1 MNEVG
6 PNRAEA
12 TAAAGR
18 RRARSLPTRS
28 GQSQD
33 VDRPIAGRR
42 ATERALEASEAR
54 FAAAFNGS
62 GVMMLIT
69 RLSDGGHI
77 VDVNDAFIRMSG
89 LTKEQVLGRTA
100 AELGLFRDVADRE
113 RLIGELA
120 RSGHVRNVEIP
131 VRTPQGEETFGLF
144 SADVIDLEGEPHA
157 IVTVVD
163 LTERVKA
170 AEHLR
175 ASENRYRSLFEQ
187 IVDGVV
193 VLDDDARIVDLN
205 SAMAGL
211 MGRTA
216 EQVRGSIWTDY
227 VEPENLAAVPFR
239 RPAFAAGNP
248 DVFERCLVRPDG
260 TISELEIHARRYSG
274 GFMIGIARDI
284 GARKAADRERAR
296 LIEVIEQSSDA
307 TLIVDRAGSIVYMN
321 PAMERL
327 RGCCRDDAIGRPVS
341 ELEWDLKPEP
351 IDPTVFDTAAREG
364 SWSGEIKGW
373 RADGSAS
380 VQSVSITAVRDE
392 AGLVDNLVVVQRDVT
407 RERELED
414 MLRQSQK
421 MEAVGR
427 LAGGVAHD
435 FNNLLTAIA
444 GFNEL
449 ARNEAEPDSDLA
461 GYLAEIKASTDRA
474 GKLTRQLL
482 TFGRRA
488 VLAPEILD
496 LNHVVADIAPMLR
509 RVIGEDI
516 ELILEAEPDLRA
528 IKADSGQLEQVIVNL
543 AVNARD
549 AMPVGGRIT
558 ITTSN
563 VSLEATET
571 EASATGAVPRDSVRL
586 AMTDT
591 GSGIDP
597 SIMDLIWEP
606 FFTTKPP
613 GAGAGL
619 GLATVFGIV
628 RQAGGHL
635 HVESQPGAGATF
647 MVDLPAVIGDASG
660 DAAAI
665 REAVLPRS
673 PSGHETILVVED
685 EPAVLGFAS
694 RLLERSGYRVLRARD
709 GEQAIKTSRRHQG
722 PIDLL
727 FSDIVMPGM
736 SGRDAASAIKAVR
749 PDIKLL
755 FTSGYSEQTNVR
767 RGGRSRLRFLA
778 KPYSGE
784 DLLSAV
790 RAAMLDRAAG

>member
-1 MNEVG
+1 MTEAS
-6 PNRAEA
+6 PNGREA
-12 TAAAGR
+12 APAAR
-18 RRARSLPTRS
+18 LHRARPSPAGTGRS
-28 GQSQD
+28 AHADGST
-33 VDRPIAGRR
+33 AGRR
-42 ATERALEASEAR
+42 AAERALEASEAR

-69 RLSDGGHI
+69 RLSDGGRI
-77 VDVNDAFIRMSG
+77 VDVNDAFVRMSG
-89 LTKEQVLGRTA
+89 LTKEQVLGKTA
-100 AELGLFRDVADRE
+100 AELGLFRDIAERE
-113 RLIGELA
+113 RIVGELA

-131 VRTPQGEETFGLF
+131 VVTPQGEETFGLF

-157 IVTVVD
+157 IVTLVD
-163 LTERVKA
+163 LTDRVKA
-170 AEHLR
+170 EERLR
-175 ASENRYRSLFEQ
+175 ASESRYRGLFEQ
-187 IVDGVV
+187 IVDGVI
-193 VLDDDARIVDLN
+193 VLDDDARILDLN

-211 MGRTA
+211 MGRAA
-216 EQVRGSIWTDY
+216 EEVRGSTWTDY

-239 RPAFAAGNP
+239 RPAFATAEP
-248 DVFERCLVRPDG
+248 DVFERRVARPDG
-260 TISELEIHARRYSG
+260 SIAELEIHARRFPG

-296 LIEVIEQSSDA
+296 LIEVIEQSADA

-321 PAMERL
+321 PAMEQL
-327 RGCCRDDAIGRPVS
+327 RGCCREDAIGRPAS
-341 ELEWDLKPEP
+341 ELEWDLNPQP
-351 IDPTVFDTAAREG
+351 IDPTVFETAAREG

-380 VQSVSITAVRDE
+380 VQCVTITAIRDE
-392 AGLVDNLVVVQRDVT
+392 AGEVDDLVVVQRDVT
-407 RERELED
+407 HERELED

-449 ARNEAEPDSDLA
+449 ARDEADPSSDLA
-461 GYLAEIKASTDRA
+461 GYLAEIRASTDRA

-516 ELILEAEPDLRA
+516 ELVLAVAPDLRA
-528 IKADSGQLEQVIVNL
+528 IKADRGQLEQVIVNL

-549 AMPVGGRIT
+549 AMPAGGRIT
-558 ITTSN
+558 IATSN
-563 VSLEATET
+563 VSLEAA
-571 EASATGAVPRDSVRL
+571 EAGVSATGGAPRDNVRL
-586 AMTDT
+586 AMADT
-591 GSGIDP
+591 GTGIDP
-597 SIMDLIWEP
+597 SIIDLIWEP

-660 DAAAI
+660 DVAEIPPAAI
-665 REAVLPRS
+665 PRS
-673 PSGHETILVVED
+673 PAGHETILVVED

-694 RLLERSGYRVLRARD
+694 RLLERSGYQVLQARD
-709 GEQAIKTSRRHQG
+709 GEQAIETSRRHQG
-722 PIDLL
+722 SIDLL

-736 SGRDAASAIKAVR
+736 SGHDAASAIKAIR
-749 PDIKLL
+749 PGIGLL

-767 RGGRSRLRFLA
+767 RGGRSRPRFLA
-778 KPYSGE
+778 KPYSGD
-784 DLLSAV
+784 DLLAAV
-790 RAAMLDRAAG
+790 REAMLDRAAS